1 MGGQEPE
8 ATPRPAAEEAWIRD
22 FIAQAEA
29 GHASLTM
36 QLISACLLQQEQGG
50 HQQAAAAAF
59 DFHSHLQ
66 LGALCTRLGSG
77 STVARNRTLR
87 QWLGDHREQV
97 VSHWHEL
104 GFPAPASVMPT
115 PPAAA
120 MASGGGAAAAAAAD
134 QQLNLVGGVGG
145 PRGVVVFDFDATLST
160 CQVGWQHIEVSYARV
175 SRQPSL

>member
-1 MGGQEPE
+1 M
-8 ATPRPAAEEAWIRD
+8 EEAWIRD

-50 HQQAAAAAF
+50 HQQAAAAGV

-66 LGALCTRLGSG
+66 LGALCTRLGLG

-97 VSHWHEL
+97 VS
-104 GFPAPASVMPT
+104 
-115 PPAAA
+115 
-120 MASGGGAAAAAAAD
+120 
-134 QQLNLVGGVGG
+134 
-145 PRGVVVFDFDATLST
+145 
-160 CQVGWQHIEVSYARV
+160 QVGTSWVFQRQH
-175 SRQPSL
+175 L